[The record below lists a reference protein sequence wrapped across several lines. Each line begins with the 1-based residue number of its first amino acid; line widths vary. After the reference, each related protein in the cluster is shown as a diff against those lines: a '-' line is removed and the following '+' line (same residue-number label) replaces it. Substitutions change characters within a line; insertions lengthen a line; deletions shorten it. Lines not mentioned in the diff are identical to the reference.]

1 MKQIGSVIHADK
13 TRQMEIS
20 MKRITVLPILICMF
34 SCSMAAPSDRYAI
47 IRDPDGSVNIRG
59 EENLSRYSIEG
70 RLPNGEPVSCIND
83 FSYNPKFCFI
93 LSENKEGFIYRN
105 RLLFL
110 NKSKE
115 FKKLNITNES
125 NTSAILKNNHAE
137 LLIKIKNKIINKND
151 YSITK
156 DKFGNDIYK
165 LKGKTFFGT
174 DGTPVYSTYLFSKI
188 SLKIGNKELLV
199 PQSDLEQ
206 VFIPSYFVSSRKVF
220 SNIHAYINPKDKH
233 VYMFS
238 SFADGAAIY
247 TIVFEFKNNQY
258 YRKYIWSEAL

>member
-110 NKSKE
+110 NKSKR
-115 FKKLNITNES
+115 
-125 NTSAILKNNHAE
+125 
-137 LLIKIKNKIINKND
+137 
-151 YSITK
+151 
-156 DKFGNDIYK
+156 
-165 LKGKTFFGT
+165 
-174 DGTPVYSTYLFSKI
+174 V
-188 SLKIGNKELLV
+188 
-199 PQSDLEQ
+199 
-206 VFIPSYFVSSRKVF
+206 
-220 SNIHAYINPKDKH
+220 
-233 VYMFS
+233 
-238 SFADGAAIY
+238 
-247 TIVFEFKNNQY
+247 
-258 YRKYIWSEAL
+258 